1 MSATSPQARPAVLGT
16 IPGDTVC
23 SFSSVVSA
31 FSVGM
36 TGGGSA
42 GPGKLKVD
50 NLRKFHESVRNKII
64 NSSGISEALVQAKF
78 SQTQTED

>member
-42 GPGKLKVD
+42 GPGKLKVE
-50 NLRKFHESVRNKII
+50 NLARYCVIKENLSGFRQ
-64 NSSGISEALVQAKF
+64 SSS
-78 SQTQTED
+78 